1 MNLDSMTRIV
11 AALNEHNGLLTTAEA
26 DRARISKSA
35 LQRAVASGILTRA
48 ARGKYIAP
56 GTAARDLAF
65 RGAYVVPD
73 GILSFKGGCCFWDL
87 DGIDDFVLEWSV
99 PHSGRATPNGVYRR
113 RVYDKLEVVV
123 RDGIVVTSVRQ
134 TLLDIAA
141 RFDIDLVERAYESA
155 LRKGLIDDIDM
166 RLWVEEHSG
175 WQGAPVLRAVQARRR
190 PGERPTGSDDETIL
204 LQHLRR
210 AGITADRQWEVVDRD
225 GRLVGYGDFGHPP
238 RACITEVDGLE
249 AHGLERR
256 QYDYDRQGRMED
268 EGYLVRRVTHEDV
281 RYRPRYA
288 VERVRRGIA
297 VARFL

>member
-11 AALNEHNGLLTTAEA
+11 AALNEHNGLLTTANAE
-26 DRARISKSA
+26 RANISRPA
-35 LQRAVASGILTRA
+35 LHRAVAAGIITRT

-56 GTAARDLAF
+56 GTAARELAF

-73 GILSFKGGCCFWDL
+73 AILSFRGGWSYWGL
-87 DGIDDFVLEWSV
+87 DGIEGLVLEWSV
-99 PHSGRATPNGVYRR
+99 PHSARATMKHVYRR
-113 RVYDKLEVVV
+113 RVYNELEVVV
-123 RDGIVVTSVRQ
+123 RDGVVVTSPRQ

-155 LRKGLIDDIDM
+155 IRLGLIDDLDM
-166 RLWVEEHSG
+166 RAWVADHAG

-210 AGITADRQWEVVDRD
+210 AGITAIRQWEVVDPD
-225 GRLVGYGDFGHPP
+225 GRLIGYGDFGHPP
-238 RACITEVDGLE
+238 KACISEVDGLGS
-249 AHGLERR
+249 HDLDRR
-256 QYDYDRQGRMED
+256 QYDYDRQGRIED

-281 RYRPRYA
+281 RRRPKYA

-297 VARFL
+297 LARFL